1 MSEQYKP
8 PPFNYCDYRCDR
20 CDQQKNCRVYKDDQ
34 ERLLDHYRR
43 GEDPYDPK
51 IFMNDLKEIFGKT
64 EKMIRKM
71 AKEQG
76 IDLGE
81 TPVEEVPEVKPEEYV
96 LYRLAYSYFKEANA
110 LVKILEK
117 TGIPETSKLDFDDF
131 VWYHTLIAAKTG
143 RLVSGFI
150 DDFLDEELTKIEEE
164 GTIGVIKKGISLS
177 KDALQNMLNDLPDH
191 FHTIADLLDILKHIE
206 NQLDTDIRQKV

>member
-1 MSEQYKP
+1 MTKGHKP

-20 CDQQKNCRVYKDDQ
+20 CAEQTSCRVFKDDQ
-34 ERLLDHYRR
+34 ERLLDHYRK

-51 IFMNDLKEIFGKT
+51 IFMKDLKEIFSNT

-76 IDLGE
+76 IDLDE
-81 TPVEEVPEVKPEEYV
+81 ADNVEVPEVDPEQYV
-96 LYRLAYSYFKEANA
+96 VYRLAYSYFQEASA
-110 LVKILEK
+110 LVKTLEK
-117 TGIPETSKLDFDDF
+117 TGVPETMRSEYDDF

-150 DDFLDEELTKIEEE
+150 DDFLDEEFTEIEEQ
-164 GTIGVIKKGISLS
+164 GTIGVIRKGIVSS
-177 KDALQNMLNDLPDH
+177 KNALQSMLNELPDH
-191 FHTIADLLDILKHIE
+191 LYTIADLLDILKRIE
-206 NQLDTDIRQKV
+206 KQLELDIRQKV